1 MWSSITVCSAQI
13 QVIQAIPNAI
23 GALCLNEVGQAQLTA
38 RPSIIPSVFSI
49 FTSDRHLKVLLEK
62 ENAVLIGTAI
72 DELVRHHPILK
83 GPVFDSLRA
92 TLSKIEDLGNAFEP
106 PEEARQWYKLLA
118 LSTVTPSPDD
128 DVTMEDV
135 QTAGQAPTP
144 APRTSED
151 KKHSSS
157 GEEGAQKAHDN
168 HIVSFIDVL
177 GRVSY
182 LLQITAED
190 ACLRSLL

>member
-38 RPSIIPSVFSI
+38 RPSIIPSIFSI

-83 GPVFDSLRA
+83 APVFDSLRA

-106 PEEARQWYKLLA
+106 PEEAKQWYKLLA
-118 LSTVTPSPDD
+118 LSTATPSPDD